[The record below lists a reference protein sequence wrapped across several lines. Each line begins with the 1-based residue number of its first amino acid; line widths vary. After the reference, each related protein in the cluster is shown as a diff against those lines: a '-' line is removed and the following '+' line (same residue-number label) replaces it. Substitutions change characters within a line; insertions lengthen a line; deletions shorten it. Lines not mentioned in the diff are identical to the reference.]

1 MPNWKVIAE
10 QALHVLNV
18 VLAGYFIA
26 GNGTYSLLMLVS
38 LVSVWVHSQKAGF
51 EGLHQLR
58 ESPATPPVTIITPA
72 FNEEDIIV
80 ESVRSTLKADYPGL
94 EVLVVDDGS
103 TDATLERLIAA
114 FELVQVDLIYRPL
127 LPTSLIRGFYLSRRI
142 PNLTVIS
149 KKNGGKPDALNSG
162 LNLCR
167 TPYFCTLDA
176 DCILERDAL
185 LRLMRPVLA
194 SPVNTVV
201 SGGLVRVL
209 NGCEVEEGEV
219 ARIGLPRSGLE
230 RFQVVEYLRSF
241 LFGRT
246 GWDVVG
252 GTLMVS
258 GAFALFHSQ
267 TVVEA
272 GGFGTDTVTEDME
285 LIVRL
290 HRWARE
296 QKRRL
301 RMSFSSD
308 PVCWVQCPS
317 SVSMLARQR
326 RRWQMGLCQTLWKN
340 SSMHFN
346 PRYGVVGL
354 LSFPF
359 HVYIEALGAGV
370 EFVGYL
376 AIPLVLLSGIAL
388 PPFYLPILVLGL
400 TYAAF
405 LSVGSVVLEELTHRR
420 YSSLKDFST
429 LLLFAV
435 LENFGYR
442 QLILWFRLQGYLKF
456 YTGSRKWEKV
466 VHGAAN
472 T

>member
-1 MPNWKVIAE
+1 VAEWRLIAE
-10 QALHVLNV
+10 QALRVVNV
-18 VLAGYFIA
+18 VLAFYFIA
-26 GNGTYSLLMLVS
+26 GNGTYTLLMLVS
-38 LVSVWVHSQKAGF
+38 VFSVWLHSQTGGS
-51 EGLHQLR
+51 EELQRLL
-58 ESPATPPVTIITPA
+58 ESPVNPPVTVIIPA

-80 ESVRSTLKADYPGL
+80 QSVRSTLKAEYPGL

-103 TDATLERLIAA
+103 TDATVERLIAA
-114 FELVQVDLIYRPL
+114 FELVQVDLIYRQP
-127 LPTSLIRGFYLSRRI
+127 LPTQPIRGFYLSRRI
-142 PNLTVIS
+142 TNLTVIS

-162 LNLCR
+162 INLCR

-201 SGGLVRVL
+201 SGGVVRVM
-209 NGCEVEEGEV
+209 NGCDVEEGQV
-219 ARIGLPRSGLE
+219 ARIGLPRKGLE

-241 LFGRT
+241 LLGRT
-246 GWDVVG
+246 GWDLLG
-252 GTLMVS
+252 GTLIVS
-258 GAFALFHSQ
+258 GAFALFHRQ

-272 GGFGTDTVTEDME
+272 EGFCTDTVTEDVE
-285 LIVRL
+285 LIFRL

-301 RMSFSSD
+301 LMSFISD

-317 SVSMLARQR
+317 SVRMLARQR

-346 PRYGVVGL
+346 RQYGVVGL

-359 HVYIEALGAGV
+359 HAYIETLGAAV

-376 AIPLVLLSGIAL
+376 AIPLTLLLGIAL
-388 PPFYLPILVLGL
+388 PPSYLPVLMLGL

-405 LSVGSVVLEELTHRR
+405 LSISSVVLEDLTHRR
-420 YSSLKDFST
+420 YSSLKDFFT
-429 LLLFAV
+429 LLLYAV

-442 QLILWFRLQGYLKF
+442 QLIVWFRVQGYLKF
-456 YTGSRKWEKV
+456 HAGSRQWEKV
-466 VHGAAN
+466 VHGTAN

>member
-1 MPNWKVIAE
+1 MSEWKLIAE
-10 QALHVLNV
+10 HAFHVLNV

-26 GNGTYSLLMLVS
+26 GNGTYSVLMLMS
-38 LVSVWVHSQKAGF
+38 LVSVWIHSQKAGS
-51 EGLHQLR
+51 EGLRQLR
-58 ESPATPPVTIITPA
+58 ESPVTPPVTIVMPA
-72 FNEEDIIV
+72 FNEEEIIV
-80 ESVRSTLKADYPGL
+80 ESVRSVLKADYPGL

-103 TDATLERLIAA
+103 TDATLERLIEA
-114 FELVQVDLIYRPL
+114 FDLVQVNLIYRPL
-127 LPTSLIRGFYLSRRI
+127 LPTQPIRAFYLSRRI
-142 PNLTVIS
+142 TNLMVIS
-149 KKNGGKPDALNSG
+149 KEKGGKPDALNAG
-162 LNLCR
+162 LNMCR
-167 TPYFCTLDA
+167 TPYFCTLDS
-176 DCILERDAL
+176 DCLLERDAL

-201 SGGLVRVL
+201 SGGIVRVL
-209 NGCEVEEGEV
+209 NGCGVEDGRV
-219 ARIGLPRSGLE
+219 SRIGLPRRGLE

-246 GWDVVG
+246 GWDLVG
-252 GTLMVS
+252 ATLIVS
-258 GAFALFHSQ
+258 GAFALYHRE

-272 GGFGTDTVTEDME
+272 GGFNTDTVTEDME
-285 LIVRL
+285 LVVRL

-296 QKRRL
+296 QKRRI
-301 RMSFSSD
+301 RMTFSSD

-340 SSMHFN
+340 SSMHFS

-359 HVYIEALGAGV
+359 HVYVEALGAGV

-376 AIPLVLLSGIAL
+376 AIPLALLLGIPL
-388 PPFYLPILVLGL
+388 PPLFLPVLVLGL

-420 YSSLKDFST
+420 YSSLRDFSI
-429 LLLFAV
+429 LVLYAV

-456 YTGSRKWEKV
+456 HAGSHQWEKV
-466 VHGAAN
+466 AHGAA
-472 T
+472 TT

>member
-1 MPNWKVIAE
+1 MSEWKVIAE
-10 QALHVLNV
+10 HAFHVLNV
-18 VLAGYFIA
+18 VLAVYFIA
-26 GNGTYSLLMLVS
+26 GNGTYSVLMLMS
-38 LVSVWVHSQKAGF
+38 LVSVWIHSQKAGS
-51 EGLHQLR
+51 EGLRQLR
-58 ESPATPPVTIITPA
+58 ESPVTPPVTIVTPA
-72 FNEEDIIV
+72 FNEEEIIA
-80 ESVRSTLKADYPGL
+80 ESVRSVLKADYPGL

-103 TDATLERLIAA
+103 TDATLERLIEA
-114 FELVQVDLIYRPL
+114 FDLVQVNLIYRPL
-127 LPTSLIRGFYLSRRI
+127 LPTQPIRVFYLSRRI
-142 PNLTVIS
+142 TNLMVIS
-149 KKNGGKPDALNSG
+149 KEKGGKPDALNAG
-162 LNLCR
+162 LNMCR
-167 TPYFCTLDA
+167 TPYFCTLDS

-201 SGGLVRVL
+201 SGGIVRVL
-209 NGCEVEEGEV
+209 NGCGVEDGRV
-219 ARIGLPRSGLE
+219 SRIGLPRRGLE

-246 GWDVVG
+246 GWDLVG
-252 GTLMVS
+252 ATLIVS
-258 GAFALFHSQ
+258 GAFALYHRE

-272 GGFGTDTVTEDME
+272 GGFSTDTVTEDME
-285 LIVRL
+285 LVVRL

-296 QKRRL
+296 QKRRI
-301 RMSFSSD
+301 RMTFSSD

-340 SSMHFN
+340 SSMHFS
-346 PRYGVVGL
+346 PRYGVVGM

-359 HVYIEALGAGV
+359 HVYVEALGAGV

-376 AIPLVLLSGIAL
+376 AIPLALLLGIPL
-388 PPFYLPILVLGL
+388 PPLFLPVLVLGL

-420 YSSLKDFST
+420 YSSLRDFSI
-429 LLLFAV
+429 LVLYAV

-456 YTGSRKWEKV
+456 HAGSHQWEKV
-466 VHGAAN
+466 VHGAA
-472 T
+472 TT

>member
-1 MPNWKVIAE
+1 MPDWKIIAE
-10 QALHVLNV
+10 QALHVLNI
-18 VLAGYFIA
+18 VLAAYFIA
-26 GNGTYSLLMLVS
+26 GNGTYTLLMLVS
-38 LVSVWVHSQKAGF
+38 LGSVWVNSQKAGW
-51 EGLHQLR
+51 EGPNHQL
-58 ESPATPPVTIITPA
+58 ESPMNPPVTIIMPA
-72 FNEEDIIV
+72 FNEEETIV
-80 ESVRSTLKADYPGL
+80 ESVRSTLKAEYPGL

-114 FELVQVDLIYRPL
+114 FELVQVDRLYRPVV
-127 LPTSLIRGFYLSRRI
+127 PTQPIRAFYVGRGI
-142 PNLTVIS
+142 TNLTVIS
-149 KKNGGKPDALNSG
+149 KGHGGKPDALNSG

-176 DCILERDAL
+176 DCILERNAL

-194 SPVNTVV
+194 SPVNTAV
-201 SGGLVRVL
+201 SSGVVRVL
-209 NGCEVEEGEV
+209 NGCEVDKGQV
-219 ARIGLPRSGLE
+219 ARVGLPRKVLE

-246 GWDVVG
+246 GWDLVG
-252 GTLMVS
+252 GTLIVS
-258 GAFALFHSQ
+258 GAFALFHRQ

-272 GGFGTDTVTEDME
+272 EGFSTDTVTEDAE
-285 LIVRL
+285 LILRL

-301 RMSFSSD
+301 RVSFSSD

-340 SSMHFN
+340 SFMHFN
-346 PRYGVVGL
+346 RHYGVVGL

-359 HVYIEALGAGV
+359 HTYIEALGAGV

-376 AIPLVLLSGIAL
+376 AVPLARLSGLTL
-388 PPFYLPILVLGL
+388 PPLYLSILILGL
-400 TYAAF
+400 TYSAF
-405 LSVGSVVLEELTHRR
+405 LSIGSVVLEDLTHRR
-420 YSSLKDFST
+420 YSSMRDFFT
-429 LLLFAV
+429 LLLYAV

-456 YTGSRKWEKV
+456 HAGSRQWEKV
-466 VHGAAN
+466 VHGAPN
-472 T
+472 R

>member
-1 MPNWKVIAE
+1 MAEWRIIAE
-10 QALHVLNV
+10 QVLRVLNV
-18 VLAGYFIA
+18 VLACYFIA
-26 GNGTYSLLMLVS
+26 GNGTYTVLILVS
-38 LVSVWVHSQKAGF
+38 LVSVWVHSQRVGG
-51 EGLHQLR
+51 EGPHRLL
-58 ESPATPPVTIITPA
+58 ELSVTPPVTIIMPA

-80 ESVRSTLKADYPGL
+80 QSVRSTLKAEYPGL

-114 FELVQVDLIYRPL
+114 FDLVWVDLIYRQL
-127 LPTSLIRGFYLSRRI
+127 LPTQPIRGFYLSRRI
-142 PNLTVIS
+142 TNLTVIS
-149 KKNGGKPDALNSG
+149 KRNGGKPDALNSG

-194 SPVNTVV
+194 SPVNTAV
-201 SGGLVRVL
+201 SSGVVRVL
-209 NGCEVEEGEV
+209 NGCGVENGQV
-219 ARIGLPRSGLE
+219 ARIGLPRSRLE

-241 LFGRT
+241 LFGRA
-246 GWDVVG
+246 GWNLVG
-252 GTLMVS
+252 GTLIVS
-258 GAFALFHSQ
+258 GAFALFHSL

-272 GGFGTDTVTEDME
+272 GGFSTDTVTEDTE
-285 LIVRL
+285 LILRL
-290 HRWARE
+290 RRWARE

-346 PRYGVVGL
+346 RHYGVVGL

-359 HVYIEALGAGV
+359 HTYIEALGAAV
-370 EFVGYL
+370 EFAGYS
-376 AIPLVLLSGIAL
+376 AIPLALLSGIAV
-388 PPFYLPILVLGL
+388 PHFYLPVLVLGL
-400 TYAAF
+400 TYSAF
-405 LSVGSVVLEELTHRR
+405 LSIGSVVLEDLTHRR
-420 YSSLKDFST
+420 YSSLKDFFT
-429 LLLFAV
+429 LLLYAL

-442 QLILWFRLQGYLKF
+442 QLILCFRLQGYLKF
-456 YTGSRKWEKV
+456 HSGSRQWEKV
-466 VHGAAN
+466 VHDAPN
-472 T
+472 P

>member
-1 MPNWKVIAE
+1 MAEWRIIAE
-10 QALHVLNV
+10 QALRVLNII
-18 VLAGYFIA
+18 LAAYFIA
-26 GNGTYSLLMLVS
+26 GNGTYTVLILVS
-38 LVSVWVHSQKAGF
+38 LVSLWVHNQRAGG
-51 EGLHQLR
+51 EGPHRLL
-58 ESPATPPVTIITPA
+58 ELPVTPPVTIIMPA

-80 ESVRSTLKADYPGL
+80 ESVRSTLKGDYPGL

-114 FELVQVDLIYRPL
+114 FELVPVDLIYRQL
-127 LPTSLIRGFYLSRRI
+127 LPTRPIRGFYLGRRI
-142 PNLTVIS
+142 ANLTVIS

-194 SPVNTVV
+194 SPVNTAV
-201 SGGLVRVL
+201 SSGVVRVL
-209 NGCEVEEGEV
+209 NGCEMEDGQV
-219 ARIGLPRSGLE
+219 ARIGLPRGTLE

-246 GWDVVG
+246 GWDLLG
-252 GTLMVS
+252 GTLIVS
-258 GAFALFHSQ
+258 GAFALFHRQ
-267 TVVEA
+267 TVVDAE
-272 GGFGTDTVTEDME
+272 GFSADTVTEDTE
-285 LIVRL
+285 LILRL
-290 HRWARE
+290 HRWGRE
-296 QKRRL
+296 QKRSL

-346 PRYGVVGL
+346 RHYGVVGL

-359 HVYIEALGAGV
+359 HTYIEALGAAV

-376 AIPLVLLSGIAL
+376 AIPFALLSGIAV
-388 PPFYLPILVLGL
+388 PRSYLPVLIFGL
-400 TYAAF
+400 TYSAF
-405 LSVGSVVLEELTHRR
+405 LSISSVVLEDLTDRR
-420 YSSLKDFST
+420 YSSLKDFFS
-429 LLLFAV
+429 LLLYAL

-442 QLILWFRLQGYLKF
+442 QLILCFRLQGYLKF
-456 YTGSRKWEKV
+456 HSGSRQWEKV
-466 VHGAAN
+466 VHDAPN
-472 T
+472 S

>member
-1 MPNWKVIAE
+1 MSEWKVIAE
-10 QALHVLNV
+10 HAFHVLNV
-18 VLAGYFIA
+18 VLAAYFIA
-26 GNGTYSLLMLVS
+26 GNGTYSVLMLMS
-38 LVSVWVHSQKAGF
+38 LVSVWIHSQKAGS
-51 EGLHQLR
+51 EGLRQLR
-58 ESPATPPVTIITPA
+58 ESPVTPPVTIVTPA
-72 FNEEDIIV
+72 FNEEEIIA
-80 ESVRSTLKADYPGL
+80 ESVRSVLKADYPGL

-103 TDATLERLIAA
+103 TDATLERLIEA
-114 FELVQVDLIYRPL
+114 FDLVQVNLIYRPL
-127 LPTSLIRGFYLSRRI
+127 LPTQPIRVFYLSRRI
-142 PNLTVIS
+142 TNLMVIS
-149 KKNGGKPDALNSG
+149 KEKGGKPDALNAG
-162 LNLCR
+162 LNMCR
-167 TPYFCTLDA
+167 TPYFCTLDS

-201 SGGLVRVL
+201 SGGIVRVL
-209 NGCEVEEGEV
+209 NGCGVEDGRV
-219 ARIGLPRSGLE
+219 SRIGLPRRGLE

-246 GWDVVG
+246 GWDLVG
-252 GTLMVS
+252 ATLIVS
-258 GAFALFHSQ
+258 GAFALYHRE

-272 GGFGTDTVTEDME
+272 GGFSTDTVTEDME
-285 LIVRL
+285 LVVRL

-296 QKRRL
+296 QKRRI
-301 RMSFSSD
+301 RMTFSSD

-340 SSMHFN
+340 SSMHFS

-359 HVYIEALGAGV
+359 HVYVEALGAGV

-376 AIPLVLLSGIAL
+376 AIPLALLLGIPL
-388 PPFYLPILVLGL
+388 PPLFLPVLVLGL

-420 YSSLKDFST
+420 YSSLRDFSI
-429 LLLFAV
+429 LVLYAV

-456 YTGSRKWEKV
+456 HAGSHQWEKV
-466 VHGAAN
+466 VHGAA
-472 T
+472 TT

>member
-1 MPNWKVIAE
+1 MGEWKVIAE

-26 GNGTYSLLMLVS
+26 GNGTYSLLMLLS
-38 LVSVWVHSQKAGF
+38 LAVVWVHSQRAGS

-58 ESPATPPVTIITPA
+58 ESPVTPPVTIITPA
-72 FNEEDIIV
+72 FNEEEVIV
-80 ESVRSTLKADYPGL
+80 ESVRSMLKADYPQL

-114 FELVQVDLIYRPL
+114 FELVPTDLICRPL
-127 LPTSLIRGFYLSRRI
+127 LSTQPIRGLYLSQRI
-142 PNLTVIS
+142 TRLMVIS
-149 KKNGGKPDALNSG
+149 KKNGGKPDALNAG
-162 LNLCR
+162 LNMCR
-167 TPYFCTLDA
+167 TPYFCTLDS

-185 LRLMRPVLA
+185 LRLMRRVLA
-194 SPVNTVV
+194 SSVNTVV
-201 SGGLVRVL
+201 SGGTVRVL
-209 NGCEVEEGEV
+209 NGCEMVEGHV
-219 ARIGLPRSGLE
+219 VRVGLPRSALE

-246 GWDVVG
+246 GWDLVK
-252 GTLMVS
+252 GTLIVS
-258 GAFALFHSQ
+258 GAFSLFHRQ

-272 GGFGTDTVTEDME
+272 GGFGTDTVGEDME
-285 LIVRL
+285 LVVRL

-296 QKRRL
+296 HKRRI

-317 SVSMLARQR
+317 SVRMLARQR
-326 RRWQMGLCQTLWKN
+326 RRWQVGLCQTLWKN
-340 SSMHFN
+340 LSMHFN

-359 HVYIEALGAGV
+359 HLYVEALGAGV

-376 AIPLVLLSGIAL
+376 AIPLALLLGIDL
-388 PPFYLPILVLGL
+388 PPLYLPVLALGL
-400 TYAAF
+400 AYAAF

-420 YSSLKDFST
+420 YPSLKDFAI
-429 LLLFAV
+429 LLLYAV

-442 QLILWFRLQGYLKF
+442 QLILWFRLQGYLRF
-456 YTGSRKWEKV
+456 QAGFRKWEKV
-466 VHGAAN
+466 AHSAAS